1 MRTYDLRPA
10 ATQDLPTLTRLL
22 PPWELDTATFCDGDP
37 DDQLLLA
44 LPIDTA
50 HAAALGCIRI
60 RRAIGLTQPRYWFHV
75 GYRVHAA
82 ADLGMFRRERTLML
96 GNDHTGAA
104 ELCNIAVDTGQL
116 DAAEQAQL
124 VQFLVRAALLL
135 LHRDH
140 RQQAADHSTLP
151 RVIATLPGRRD
162 ARGASP
168 FWDGLGRHF
177 YPDDVDA
184 ALARFGSPWFTH
196 VAALLP
202 RHPLVVSVLHADA
215 QAAIGATDVRAE
227 ALRAALH
234 GAGLRAG
241 QHVDLRDGGPVF
253 EAHLDLVGCPSM
265 QRARVLIRDTL
276 EAPQPALLTT
286 DAGARLYL
294 VSAMR
299 SGGDRLAILPA
310 EAARYGLVDGDSAWI
325 DLAPG

>member
-1 MRTYDLRPA
+1 MTTYDLRA
-10 ATQDLPTLTRLL
+10 ATTLDLPALTRLL

-44 LPIDTA
+44 LPTHTA
-50 HAAALGCIRI
+50 EAAALGCIRI

-82 ADLGMFRRERTLML
+82 ADLGMYRRERTLML

-104 ELCNIAVDTGQL
+104 ELCNIAVDIGQL
-116 DAAEQAQL
+116 DVAEQAQL
-124 VQFLVRAALLL
+124 VQLLVRAALLL

-140 RQQAADHSTLP
+140 RQQPVDGSTLP
-151 RVIATLPGRRD
+151 RVIATLPGKRD
-162 ARGASP
+162 AHGAAP
-168 FWDGLGRHF
+168 FWEGLGRHF
-177 YPDDVDA
+177 YADDVDA

-215 QAAIGATDVRAE
+215 QAAIGATDARAE

-265 QRARVLIRDTL
+265 QHVRLLLRDTL
-276 EAPQPALLTT
+276 DAPQSALLIADT
-286 DAGARLYL
+286 GARLCL
-294 VSAMR
+294 LSAAR
-299 SGGDRLAILPA
+299 SDRDGLTVLPA
-310 EAARYGLVDGDSAWI
+310 DAARYGLVDGESAWV